1 MADQKFLFTMYQQWC
16 AGNADYNTRWDDFVK
31 MASKNQG
38 VDFETMKPELKK
50 YNWFK
55 CTE

>member
-16 AGNADYNTRWDDFVK
+16 AGNADYNTRWDVFVK